1 MSSTP
6 PFPIEN
12 FEGYCDNLKR
22 VGIDP
27 GYVMYTNQHASND
40 KPAARMISGEQL
52 EAARAYIASPS
63 DDTFAHLVKSGGL
76 FDTEWDRN
84 TSRWEIISFEGWEV
98 LHKAFNHLHSKSG
111 QALMELT
118 GLSDFS

>member
-1 MSSTP
+1 MSSIP

-12 FEGYCDNLKR
+12 FVGYCNNLKR

-27 GYVMYTNQHASND
+27 GYVLYTNQHASND
-40 KPAARMISGEQL
+40 KPAARLISSEQL
-52 EAARAYIASPS
+52 EAARTYLDAPS
-63 DDTFAHLVKSGGL
+63 DEAFMYLVRLGGL

-84 TSRWEIISFEGWEV
+84 TSHWQIISFEGWEV
-98 LHKAFNHLHSKSG
+98 LHKAFNHLHAKSG

>member
-1 MSSTP
+1 MSSIP

-27 GYVMYTNQHASND
+27 GYVMYTNQHAGND
-40 KPAARMISGEQL
+40 KPAARLISREQL
-52 EAARAYIASPS
+52 AAAQAYIAAPS
-63 DDTFAHLVKSGGL
+63 DDTFAHLVKLGAL
-76 FDTEWDRN
+76 LDTEWDRN
-84 TSRWEIISFEGWEV
+84 TRRWEIISFEGWEV
-98 LHKAFNHLHSKSG
+98 LHKAFNHLHTKSG
-111 QALMELT
+111 QVLKELT